1 MADDH
6 HYEALYEVINPRLPS
21 AGAAASVTLLDH
33 NDDSFD
39 DSFDSDDA
47 FEEVVVR
54 GLVFKKK
61 KMASSLKEI
70 VFQFFLVL
78 NLIGCDIGHVE
89 RASWI
94 EIRF

>member
-54 GLVFKKK
+54 RLVFKKNGFI
-61 KMASSLKEI
+61 L
-70 VFQFFLVL
+70 
-78 NLIGCDIGHVE
+78 E
-89 RASWI
+89 RDRISI
-94 EIRF
+94 LFDF